1 MKRQIQGFSLIEVL
15 IAIAILG
22 VASLA
27 LLSFFSSANFY
38 SSTGKST
45 QEADLVAQSVLEE
58 VDSCKTL
65 TEIDS
70 QLMAATGSAWTLVK
84 KKNKQMTLSKKSH

>member
-45 QEADLVAQSVLEE
+45 QSVDGGDRQCVDACEKKEQADDIV
-58 VDSCKTL
+58 
-65 TEIDS
+65 
-70 QLMAATGSAWTLVK
+70 
-84 KKNKQMTLSKKSH
+84 

>member
-1 MKRQIQGFSLIEVL
+1 MKGSERMKRQVQGFSLIEVL

-27 LLSFFSSANFY
+27 LLSFFSSANLY

-45 QEADLVAQSVLEE
+45 QEADLVAQSVLEAVSYTHLRAHE
-58 VDSCKTL
+58 T
-65 TEIDS
+65 
-70 QLMAATGSAWTLVK
+70 
-84 KKNKQMTLSKKSH
+84 

>member
-1 MKRQIQGFSLIEVL
+1 MKRQVQGFSLIEVL

-45 QEADLVAQSVLEE
+45 QEADLVTQSVL
-58 VDSCKTL
+58 
-65 TEIDS
+65 
-70 QLMAATGSAWTLVK
+70 
-84 KKNKQMTLSKKSH
+84 